1 MASKM
6 SIHEKIRMNNLQY
19 YFPRNFS
26 LKELTA
32 TQTGIDNTPSI
43 TQTIHLIHLA
53 IHLQV
58 VRNIVNQP
66 LVITSGFRS
75 YEVNKAVGGSSTSS
89 HLDGLAADIAVTKE
103 LAQRII
109 EVFNAYELPYDQLI
123 YYPHKN
129 ILHVGLGLQR
139 REQILINNGKNIKLA
154 TDDLSTV
161 N

>member
-6 SIHEKIRMNNLQY
+6 SIHEKIRLNNLQH

-32 TQTGIDNTPSI
+32 TQTGLDNTPSSAQI
-43 TQTIHLIHLA
+43 VHLIHLA
-53 IHLQV
+53 IHLQI

-66 LVITSGFRS
+66 LIITSGFRS
-75 YEVNKAVGGSSTSS
+75 YAVNQAVGGSSTSS

-109 EVFNAYELPYDQLI
+109 EIFHAYELQYDQLI

-139 REQILINNGKNIKLA
+139 RGQILINNGKNIKLA